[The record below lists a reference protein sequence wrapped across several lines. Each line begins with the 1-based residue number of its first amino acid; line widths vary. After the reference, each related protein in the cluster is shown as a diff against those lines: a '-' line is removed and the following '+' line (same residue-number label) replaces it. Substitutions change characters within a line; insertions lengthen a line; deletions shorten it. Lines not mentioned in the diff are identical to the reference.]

1 MSYSLC
7 RMKATLKNI
16 LLPNNFS
23 QLTSDKGTPKVLVN
37 TQLRIATICAIFKPH
52 WNYLT
57 KGKRKTE
64 MDSAGRCSKMM
75 SGNCNLIY
83 LV

>member
-23 QLTSDKGTPKVLVN
+23 QLTSDKGTPKVLVH

-52 WNYLT
+52 WNY
-57 KGKRKTE
+57 
-64 MDSAGRCSKMM
+64 
-75 SGNCNLIY
+75 
-83 LV
+83 